1 MRESGYYHYIDKLAH
16 FVPYPLPPK
25 DPPFNFSENIAVL
38 YGEAMINLGQL
49 NEMAERLPNVER
61 FIKAYIVKEALLSSA
76 IEGIHTTLLDV
87 FTQKIS
93 SMKPNKQTLLVM
105 NYTRSLEIALSTA
118 RHSTITQTIL
128 AAHKE
133 LMQFDEGGG
142 EYRINSVRVGDLI
155 AAPAP
160 EVASLMNELE
170 SYVNA
175 ANKLSSLI
183 KVGLVHAQFEI
194 IHPFIDGNGRI
205 GRLLI
210 VILLIRYGLLST
222 PILYPSYYFKKNH
235 FDYYKCLDRIR
246 THGDFEGWVE
256 YYLNAIKDSSF
267 DAYCRAKSIEK
278 LEKDLISMIQVTQCF
293 FKIRDTALQALNI
306 LFQFPVINVR
316 ELSKRLNK
324 AYNTVNNLIIQFVK
338 VKILVEDDDNKKRNK
353 LYRFEAYLELLE
365 Q

>member
-16 FVPYPLPPK
+16 FVPYSLPPK
-25 DPPFNFSENIAVL
+25 DPPFIFSENIAVL
-38 YGEAMINLGQL
+38 YGETMIKLGQL
-49 NEMAERLPNVER
+49 NEMAERLPNAER

-76 IEGIHTTLLDV
+76 IEGVHTTLLDV
-87 FTQKIS
+87 FTQRVS
-93 SMKPNKQTLLVM
+93 STKPNKQTQLVM
-105 NYTRSLEIALSTA
+105 NYTRSLEMALSTA
-118 RHSTITQTIL
+118 KHSTIAQTIL
-128 AAHKE
+128 TAHKE
-133 LMQFDEGGG
+133 LMQHDEGGG
-142 EYRINSVRVGDLI
+142 EYRADSVRVGDLI

-160 EVASLMNELE
+160 EVINLMNDLE
-170 SYVNA
+170 SYVNTD
-175 ANKLSSLI
+175 NKLPPLI

-210 VILLIRYGLLST
+210 VILLIHYNLLST

-235 FDYYKCLDRIR
+235 FDYYRYLDRIR
-246 THGDFEGWVE
+246 THGDFEEWIE

-278 LEKDLISMIQVTQCF
+278 LERDLVNIIQVNQCF

-306 LFQFPVINVR
+306 LFQLPVINVR

-324 AYNTVNNLIIQFVK
+324 AYNTINNLILQFVEA
-338 VKILVEDDDNKKRNK
+338 KILVEDSNNKKRNK
-353 LYRFEAYLELLE
+353 FYRFEAYLELLE